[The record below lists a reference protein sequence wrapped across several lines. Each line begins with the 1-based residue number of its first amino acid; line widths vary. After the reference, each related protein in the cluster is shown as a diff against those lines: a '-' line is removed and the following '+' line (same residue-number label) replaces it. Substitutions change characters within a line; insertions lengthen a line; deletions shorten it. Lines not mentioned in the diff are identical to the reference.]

1 MLPKQDFLAL
11 GTIGTP
17 VSPKIS
23 WKLLFVLT
31 WRQGQVVLY
40 PKDSNIGENNSFR
53 TGRNFV
59 VLKRLKKDNMN
70 NVKSK
75 VNKKL
80 KELKE
85 SGLISIK
92 LCKGLKP
99 HTPKTT
105 SARPL

>member
-1 MLPKQDFLAL
+1 
-11 GTIGTP
+11 
-17 VSPKIS
+17 
-23 WKLLFVLT
+23 
-31 WRQGQVVLY
+31 
-40 PKDSNIGENNSFR
+40 
-53 TGRNFV
+53 
-59 VLKRLKKDNMN
+59 MN

-105 SARPL
+105 SARPLWKIHKNPLKIRLVINTHNSAEYKIGNLLSKELRQITTSGKSFMKNSKSFVKI